1 MSRKIKALL
10 LLALIIVFS
19 AGCISNFSE
28 KNVEGTTSNLQ
39 SEPITIVDGLNYTVT
54 IKKIPQRI
62 VSLAPS
68 NTEILFAL
76 GLGDKIVG
84 VTDYCNYPPEALNKT
99 KVGGYSTINIER
111 VVALKP
117 DLVVAAYGNGEETIE
132 VLKKL
137 NLTVV
142 ALNPKN
148 ISDIKKNIELLSK
161 ITGTE
166 KNASKL
172 IDKMNTKIEWVK
184 SRVKNKGRIKVAHV
198 LWHDPIWVS
207 GKNTFIDEVIS
218 IAGGEN
224 VFNFEGWKIV
234 GIEDLIEKNPEVIIV
249 SSGSGMGGGRNVVYE
264 WVISDGRLKGIN
276 AVKNGRVY
284 IVDADI
290 ISRPSYRIADAIEII
305 AKFLH
310 PEAFD

>member
-28 KNVEGTTSNLQ
+28 KNVKGTTSNLQ

-148 ISDIKKNIELLSK
+148 ISDIKKNIELLGK

-166 KNASKL
+166 KNALKL

-184 SRVKNKGRIKVAHV
+184 SRVKNKGRIKLAHV

-207 GKNTFIDEVIS
+207 GKNTFIDEIIS

-224 VFNFEGWKIV
+224 VFNFDGWRIV

-264 WVISDGRLKGIN
+264 WVISDERLKGIN